1 MKDRETGSTDTVVRH
16 RDSRHVP
23 ARRRVPREQRRRA
36 LLFLIETQL
45 YTHELTKPTYESR
58 KQPPSARALIHSI
71 PWFFM
76 ISLTLMFF
84 AFNLRASS
92 ASKLLTGAAW
102 PFSPAAAE
110 AEAEAGAAA
119 AAAAA
124 AGAAKVAVTATSAA
138 GGAGAGAGSAAHS
151 D

>member
-1 MKDRETGSTDTVVRH
+1 M
-16 RDSRHVP
+16 
-23 ARRRVPREQRRRA
+23 
-36 LLFLIETQL
+36 
-45 YTHELTKPTYESR
+45 

-102 PFSPAAAE
+102 PFSLAAAE

-119 AAAAA
+119 E
-124 AGAAKVAVTATSAA
+124 AAKVAVTATSAGGA
-138 GGAGAGAGSAAHS
+138 GGAGAGPGSAARS

>member
-1 MKDRETGSTDTVVRH
+1 M
-16 RDSRHVP
+16 
-23 ARRRVPREQRRRA
+23 
-36 LLFLIETQL
+36 
-45 YTHELTKPTYESR
+45 

-119 AAAAA
+119 EAAAAEA
-124 AGAAKVAVTATSAA
+124 AAAAKVAVTATSAA
-138 GGAGAGAGSAAHS
+138 GGAGGAGGAGAGPGSAARS
-151 D
+151 E

>member
-23 ARRRVPREQRRRA
+23 ARVPREQRRRA

-119 AAAAA
+119 AAA
-124 AGAAKVAVTATSAA
+124 KVAVTATSAGGA
-138 GGAGAGAGSAAHS
+138 GGAGAGPGSAARS

>member
-1 MKDRETGSTDTVVRH
+1 MWRSKIQKRNPSAFNED
-16 RDSRHVP
+16 
-23 ARRRVPREQRRRA
+23 
-36 LLFLIETQL
+36 
-45 YTHELTKPTYESR
+45 ELTQDVVTTDESNR
-58 KQPPSARALIHSI
+58 RPRGLIHSI

-102 PFSPAAAE
+102 PFSPAAAA

-119 AAAAA
+119 E
-124 AGAAKVAVTATSAA
+124 AAKVAVTATSAGGA
-138 GGAGAGAGSAAHS
+138 GGAGAGPGSAARS

>member
-1 MKDRETGSTDTVVRH
+1 MWRSKIQKRNPSAFNED
-16 RDSRHVP
+16 
-23 ARRRVPREQRRRA
+23 
-36 LLFLIETQL
+36 
-45 YTHELTKPTYESR
+45 ELTQDVVTTDESNR
-58 KQPPSARALIHSI
+58 RPRGLIHSI

-124 AGAAKVAVTATSAA
+124 EAAAAAKVAVTATSAA
-138 GGAGAGAGSAAHS
+138 GGAGGAGAGPGSAARS
-151 D
+151 E

>member
-1 MKDRETGSTDTVVRH
+1 MQDVAVTTR
-16 RDSRHVP
+16 
-23 ARRRVPREQRRRA
+23 
-36 LLFLIETQL
+36 
-45 YTHELTKPTYESR
+45 R

-102 PFSPAAAE
+102 PFSPGAAAE

-119 AAAAA
+119 AAA
-124 AGAAKVAVTATSAA
+124 KVAVTATSAGGA
-138 GGAGAGAGSAAHS
+138 GGAGAGPGSAARS

>member
-1 MKDRETGSTDTVVRH
+1 MWRSQ
-16 RDSRHVP
+16 RDESN
-23 ARRRVPREQRRRA
+23 RRPRA
-36 LLFLIETQL
+36 
-45 YTHELTKPTYESR
+45 
-58 KQPPSARALIHSI
+58 HSI

-119 AAAAA
+119 AAEAAE
-124 AGAAKVAVTATSAA
+124 AAKVAVTATSAGGAGGA
-138 GGAGAGAGSAAHS
+138 GGAGAGPGSAARS
-151 D
+151 E

>member
-1 MKDRETGSTDTVVRH
+1 MYLRVG
-16 RDSRHVP
+16 
-23 ARRRVPREQRRRA
+23 RVP
-36 LLFLIETQL
+36 
-45 YTHELTKPTYESR
+45 P
-58 KQPPSARALIHSI
+58 ALIAFYDTNSHSQDVVTTDESNRRPRAHSI

-76 ISLTLMFF
+76 ISLTLMLF

-110 AEAEAGAAA
+110 AEVEAGAAA
-119 AAAAA
+119 E
-124 AGAAKVAVTATSAA
+124 AAKVAVTATSAGGA
-138 GGAGAGAGSAAHS
+138 GGAGAGPGSAARS

>member
-1 MKDRETGSTDTVVRH
+1 MEGWTWSVEKQAQEPS
-16 RDSRHVP
+16 
-23 ARRRVPREQRRRA
+23 A
-36 LLFLIETQL
+36 LL

-119 AAAAA
+119 EAVAAAAA
-124 AGAAKVAVTATSAA
+124 KVAGTATSAGGA
-138 GGAGAGAGSAAHS
+138 GGAGAGPGSAAHS
-151 D
+151 E

>member
-1 MKDRETGSTDTVVRH
+1 MEGWTWSVEKQAQEPS
-16 RDSRHVP
+16 
-23 ARRRVPREQRRRA
+23 A
-36 LLFLIETQL
+36 LL

-119 AAAAA
+119 EAAA
-124 AGAAKVAVTATSAA
+124 AAKVAVTATSAGGA
-138 GGAGAGAGSAAHS
+138 GGAGAGPGSAAHS
-151 D
+151 E

>member
-1 MKDRETGSTDTVVRH
+1 MGCHPSNNTEKQKGTERVTVYISVDDTNSQVTW
-16 RDSRHVP
+16 S
-23 ARRRVPREQRRRA
+23 Q
-36 LLFLIETQL
+36 
-45 YTHELTKPTYESR
+45 PTN
-58 KQPPSARALIHSI
+58 KQPPATSNRRPRAHSI

-119 AAAAA
+119 AAEAAEAAA
-124 AGAAKVAVTATSAA
+124 PEISASEMPVEA
-138 GGAGAGAGSAAHS
+138 E
-151 D
+151 

>member
-1 MKDRETGSTDTVVRH
+1 MEGWTWSVEKQAQEPS
-16 RDSRHVP
+16 
-23 ARRRVPREQRRRA
+23 A
-36 LLFLIETQL
+36 LL

-102 PFSPAAAE
+102 PFSPAAAA

-119 AAAAA
+119 E
-124 AGAAKVAVTATSAA
+124 AAKVAVTATSAGGA
-138 GGAGAGAGSAAHS
+138 GGAGAGPGSAARS

>member
-1 MKDRETGSTDTVVRH
+1 MEGWTWSVEKQAQEPS
-16 RDSRHVP
+16 
-23 ARRRVPREQRRRA
+23 A
-36 LLFLIETQL
+36 LL

-119 AAAAA
+119 AAAEAA
-124 AGAAKVAVTATSAA
+124 AAAKVAVTATSAA
-138 GGAGAGAGSAAHS
+138 GGAGGAGGAGAGPGSAARS
-151 D
+151 E